1 MTSQED
7 GGQIGQTEAEGEEEE
22 EEEEKGTSQW
32 RRGRRSE
39 AELIHRF
46 DFINRDG
53 ADRKRML
60 IWQSQK
66 DKKIF
71 MNEATSKKTGRHL
84 GASERDSV
92 RFSLFAP

>member
-7 GGQIGQTEAEGEEEE
+7 GGQIGQTEAEVEEE
-22 EEEEKGTSQW
+22 EEEEKGTSQR

-53 ADRKRML
+53 VDRK
-60 IWQSQK
+60 
-66 DKKIF
+66 
-71 MNEATSKKTGRHL
+71 
-84 GASERDSV
+84 
-92 RFSLFAP
+92 